1 MSNAID
7 IEQIERDARRVVEAK
22 VTTVRKLAQARQTR
36 IAAAASYDSA
46 QAADLAAYNAAVEH
60 GWTSAELRQ
69 LGLDEPGKEKAA
81 PASSLDAPLTS
92 GVHADDATRQDALG
106 YLSSVQ

>member
-1 MSNAID
+1 MSNSID

-36 IAAAASYDSA
+36 IAAAAAYDA
-46 QAADLAAYNAAVEH
+46 AEAADLAAYNAAVEH

-69 LGLDEPGKEKAA
+69 LGLDEPAKDRSAEA
-81 PASSLDAPLTS
+81 PVTAGS
-92 GVHADDATRQDALG
+92 HADDSTRHDALG
-106 YLSSVQ
+106 YLS